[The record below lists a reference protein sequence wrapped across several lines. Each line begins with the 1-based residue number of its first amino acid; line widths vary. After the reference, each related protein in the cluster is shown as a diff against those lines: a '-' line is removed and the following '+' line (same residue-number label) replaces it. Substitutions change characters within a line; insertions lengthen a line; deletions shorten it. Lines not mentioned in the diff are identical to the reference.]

1 MFGSSWNNCPLAV
14 RDNLIIHP
22 DVSYREGIKLMGQAK
37 VALNIMSWH
46 KAGMTERIA
55 NTMLNHTVCLTD
67 KTTYLEKHFTNGRD
81 IVMYDLER
89 IDELPGMIKN
99 LLADDAKM
107 RAIAEAGYENA
118 SANHRW
124 INRARDFVELLDGL
138 E

>member
-1 MFGSSWNNCPLAV
+1 
-14 RDNLIIHP
+14 
-22 DVSYREGIKLMGQAK
+22 
-37 VALNIMSWH
+37 
-46 KAGMTERIA
+46 
-55 NTMLNHTVCLTD
+55 
-67 KTTYLEKHFTNGRD
+67 
-81 IVMYDLER
+81 
-89 IDELPGMIKN
+89 MIKN